1 MSDIST
7 MNKKSNSKMKY
18 LWNTINSIINAGMS
32 AILLLVVARVC
43 GEVEAGNF
51 ILAFSIAQLMVT
63 IGYFEVRPY
72 QVTDNNNKYS
82 ASEYYTFKI
91 ITCIIMMIFSVG
103 YILVGGY
110 SIEKA
115 ELILLI
121 CVYKMLDA
129 FEDFF
134 VALYQKKQILDVGA
148 RKSSLRMIVSMI
160 IFSIT
165 LIVLKNIYI
174 AFILAIIVSIILIA
188 KWFIFGET
196 NSENIKLKINKNIV
210 GIFIACLPLF
220 IGSYMSLYVGNA
232 PKYAIDKFMEVKYQT
247 YYGILYMPSFVI
259 NLFCGFVFKPMLDE
273 LAENYQNNRKKYY
286 NTIGKILCILGII
299 SLVTI
304 IGGYIF
310 GTQILGLVYNVDL
323 SNYKMDL
330 VIILLG
336 GAISA
341 LGVIVYYMIT
351 IMRCQ
356 KWMIISYIVTAMAAY
371 ILSPIFVKSYGI
383 RGASIGF
390 LMFNF
395 IRVTIFIIIWAICT
409 IRKKIKESRKN

>member
-1 MSDIST
+1 
-7 MNKKSNSKMKY
+7 MNKMKY

-32 AILLLVVARVC
+32 AILLLVVTRVC

-51 ILAFSIAQLMVT
+51 TLAFSIAQLMVT

-72 QVTDNNNKYS
+72 QVTDNTNKYS
-82 ASEYYTFKI
+82 QNEYYTFKI
-91 ITCIIMMIFSVG
+91 ITCLVMMVFSIG
-103 YILVGGY
+103 YVLIGGY
-110 SIEKA
+110 SVEKA

-134 VALYQKKQILDVGA
+134 VALYQKNQKLDVGA
-148 RKSSLRMIVSMI
+148 RKSSIRMLISMI
-160 IFSIT
+160 IFSVS
-165 LIVLKNIYI
+165 LIAFKNINI
-174 AFILAIIVSIILIA
+174 ALILAIVVSTVLII
-188 KWFIFGET
+188 KWFILDEK
-196 NSENIKLKINKNIV
+196 NNNKIKLVINKNII
-210 GIFIACLPLF
+210 GIFTACLPLF

-232 PKYAIDKFMEVKYQT
+232 PKYAIDKYMEPKYQT

-273 LAENYQNNRKKYY
+273 LADNYQNNRKKYY
-286 NTIGKILCILGII
+286 KTIAKVLYILGII

-304 IGGYIF
+304 LGGYLV

-323 SNYKMDL
+323 SEYKKEL
-330 VIILLG
+330 SIILLG

-341 LGVIVYYMIT
+341 IGVIVYYMIT

-356 KWMIISYIVTAMAAY
+356 KWMIVSYIVTALMAYLLAP
-371 ILSPIFVKSYGI
+371 ILVKTYGI

-390 LMFNF
+390 LLFNF
-395 IRVTIFIIIWAICT
+395 IRVFVFIIIWAICT
-409 IRKKIKESRKN
+409 FKKKYREK